1 MYGVVVVVVAPRG
14 RRLWDERVDY
24 FSLFV
29 GERRSLGGEYG
40 DLRRVG
46 PCAAYLLALAW
57 RCLAKQIR
65 RWGL

>member
-29 GERRSLGGEYG
+29 DERRSLGGEYG
-40 DLRRVG
+40 DLRRVRSL
-46 PCAAYLLALAW
+46 C
-57 RCLAKQIR
+57 CLPSGFSVAVSR
-65 RWGL
+65 